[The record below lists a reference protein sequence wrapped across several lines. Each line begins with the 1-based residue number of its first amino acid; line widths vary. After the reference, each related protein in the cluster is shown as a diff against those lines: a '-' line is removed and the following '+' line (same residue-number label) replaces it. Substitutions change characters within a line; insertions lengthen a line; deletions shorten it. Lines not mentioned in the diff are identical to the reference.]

1 MFCFAG
7 FMSGLVESACLT
19 DGSQL
24 PVRGTPPYLPR
35 SGLRKSPRG
44 CGSAAPHAAVS
55 ERPDNA
61 ELPEKRERTVV
72 GREEGTEDG
81 LTWVWMILCRQSVL
95 ACLKPFPQTLQT
107 KGLAPVCTGIWRVK
121 L

>member
-1 MFCFAG
+1 MQFCVFNSRLADAG
-7 FMSGLVESACLT
+7 AGH
-19 DGSQL
+19 
-24 PVRGTPPYLPR
+24 PPNLPR
-35 SGLRKSPRG
+35 LRQTKSPRG
-44 CGSAAPHAAVS
+44 CGLAGPPQMCRSG
-55 ERPDNA
+55 RTNA
-61 ELPEKRERTVV
+61 ELPEKSERNVL